1 MARSGISGSKAPT
14 LMRRATS
21 SNFSVPTY
29 LTSCFLG
36 SRMLSSLSAY
46 TFLEAV
52 KRMICQNQK
61 KRVSL
66 TWHKLVNLPVWILV
80 LPHRFETCVPETL

>member
-1 MARSGISGSKAPT
+1 MNDWWFIKRCAEHEAASH
-14 LMRRATS
+14 
-21 SNFSVPTY
+21 

-52 KRMICQNQK
+52 NSMI
-61 KRVSL
+61 
-66 TWHKLVNLPVWILV
+66 
-80 LPHRFETCVPETL
+80 